1 VTARPSG
8 RPVIGTTYSTRTSTA
23 SLRLA
28 RPFRRE
34 RVRARVCQNIRLMS
48 TLRIKVI
55 VGSTRASRFS
65 EKAAQ
70 WIFDAARKREDFD
83 VELLDLRDYPLPFFE
98 EGMPPGMA
106 KDGYTN
112 PAVVKWRDKI
122 RESDGFIIC
131 TPEYN
136 HGYPAVLKNALDY
149 VYFAWSRK
157 AVAFVSWGGA
167 GGTRGVEQLRAVSI
181 ELDMAPTRYAVHI
194 PNPWFIK
201 DVGEIDTEAN
211 QQSAKALLDHLSWW
225 AAALKAARG

>member
-1 VTARPSG
+1 
-8 RPVIGTTYSTRTSTA
+8 
-23 SLRLA
+23 
-28 RPFRRE
+28 
-34 RVRARVCQNIRLMS
+34 MS
-48 TLRIKVI
+48 TLKIKVI
-55 VGSTRASRFS
+55 VGSTRANRFS
-65 EKAAQ
+65 EKPAD
-70 WIFDAARKREDFD
+70 WILDLAKKRSDLD

-122 RESDGFIIC
+122 READGFIIV

-149 VYFAWSRK
+149 VYFAWARK

-167 GGTRGVEQLRAVSI
+167 GGARGVEQLRAVAI
-181 ELDMAPTRYAVHI
+181 ELDMAPIRFAVHI

-201 DVGEIDTEAN
+201 DLSGIDTDVN
-211 QQSAKALLDHLSWW
+211 QHAAKALLDNLTWW
-225 AAALKAARG
+225 AGALKAART